1 MGILAY
7 IANYPDKSG
16 AGQKNAFADQL
27 EIKILPKL
35 RGLEM
40 DNQQSRILMERLQL
54 VIEDTDDTDLYGAFE
69 ESKKRADNSGFFS
82 FLGVQR

>member
-1 MGILAY
+1 MAY

-27 EIKILPKL
+27 EIKILP

-40 DNQQSRILMERLQL
+40 DNQQSRVLMESLQR
-54 VIEDTDDTDLYGAFE
+54 VIEETDDTDLFGAFE